1 MDNQDGQINGLNL
14 HLDLKDV
21 GGVWANFA
29 AIKHSDYEFTID
41 FARLDF
47 TPEGANGVVVSRV
60 NISPLFVLQLIQ
72 ALETNWSE
80 YSKKAMPPEVRD
92 NEGWI
97 SLIQLYAQNSTNTL
111 RTLNV
116 NIRLVWPLELEPADS
131 QAILKLLG

>member
-1 MDNQDGQINGLNL
+1 MGGMENQDGQINGLNL

-72 ALETNWSE
+72 ALETNWAE
-80 YSKKAMPPEVRD
+80 YSKKLCLQR
-92 NEGWI
+92 
-97 SLIQLYAQNSTNTL
+97 S
-111 RTLNV
+111 
-116 NIRLVWPLELEPADS
+116 
-131 QAILKLLG
+131 AITRVK

>member
-1 MDNQDGQINGLNL
+1 MSMENQDEPINGLNL

-60 NISPLFVLQLIQ
+60 NISPLFVLQLIE
-72 ALETNWSE
+72 ALETNWAE
-80 YSKKAMPPEVRD
+80 YSKKAMPPEVRN
-92 NEGWI
+92 NE
-97 SLIQLYAQNSTNTL
+97 A
-111 RTLNV
+111 
-116 NIRLVWPLELEPADS
+116 
-131 QAILKLLG
+131 

>member
-1 MDNQDGQINGLNL
+1 MGSMENQDGQINGLNL

-92 NEGWI
+92 NQG
-97 SLIQLYAQNSTNTL
+97 
-111 RTLNV
+111 
-116 NIRLVWPLELEPADS
+116 
-131 QAILKLLG
+131 